1 MRERE
6 GYREVLESILSVTNG
21 KHLLNITEVVKF
33 TGRSR
38 NTVIKR
44 FPFINGE
51 ITAEVLALQLVG
63 GKR

>member
-21 KHLLNITEVVKF
+21 KHLMNISEVVKF

-44 FPFINGE
+44 YPFVNGE
-51 ITAEVLALQLVG
+51 ISAEMLAIKMIG
-63 GKR
+63 GK